1 MLGDS
6 NKRFGTRAAMVAIAS
21 LLSAALVAGATSQL
35 DSQNWSLTDWGNLLI
50 AIILGLYFL
59 FLAQHLNR
67 DAERRATDLA
77 NAALITTT
85 GLLAMSSARSV
96 LGSESSALRVAADA
110 RAALQHYRG
119 GEDQTREGLEESVV
133 RAYND
138 LAFSTFLHADVL
150 SRSVWDRL
158 REGASSVVKEA
169 DRLASTEEGSSRAM
183 HLRSLADHVAFV
195 EQLGVALHKHA
206 GLDLAV
212 HPQLE
217 LPEVWKPVET
227 LARGRAIPRRRSAV
241 DETKYRLGRLETL
254 YRTELTVMHDWKLL
268 HKHAGHVL
276 CSVELV
282 DAENTGHWLAPW
294 FVGRRTDGAL
304 GPVNVFGADLDER
317 ARYDKLTITKS
328 TPLWPRALAHGELPE
343 GMRTTGITSLTEVLI
358 KQPSPTICVLA
369 YDFIDHKGTEQR
381 LVLDGNHRLAAAR
394 RLSTAT
400 TTNKEQHR
408 RYRVLTFLIREKF
421 PVDGLT
427 KDEKA
432 KDTSTWRGFTPDI
445 GLIRGTW
452 RPKTR
457 R

>member
-1 MLGDS
+1 MVGAS

-119 GEDQTREGLEESVV
+119 GEDKTREGLEESVV

-138 LAFSTFLHADVL
+138 LAFSTFLHADAL

-158 REGASSVVKEA
+158 REGATSVVKETNK
-169 DRLASTEEGSSRAM
+169 LTLTEEASSRAT

-195 EQLGVALHKHA
+195 EQLGVAMHKHA

-212 HPQLE
+212 HPHFE

-227 LARGRAIPRRRSAV
+227 LARGRAIPKRRSAK
-241 DETKYRLGRLETL
+241 DETKYRLDRLETL

-294 FVGRRTDGAL
+294 FVGRRTDGTL
-304 GPVNVFGADLDER
+304 GPVNVFGQDLDER
-317 ARYDKLTITKS
+317 ARYDKLTVTES
-328 TPLWPRALAHGELPE
+328 TPLWPDALAHGSLPD
-343 GMRTTGITSLTEVLI
+343 GMRTTGITNLSEVLL

-369 YDFIDHKGTEQR
+369 YDFITDGRTQR

-394 RLSTAT
+394 RLTTAKI
-400 TTNKEQHR
+400 TNKGKHR
-408 RYRVLTFLIREKF
+408 RYRVLTFVIREIF

-427 KDEKA
+427 KNEGA
-432 KDTSTWRGFTPDI
+432 EGSSTWRGFTPDI
-445 GLIRGTW
+445 GLIRGSW
-452 RPKTR
+452 SPNTR